1 MSSPKMSSSKRKRR
15 IAIAACVAAAYA
27 VGTIVAW
34 SQGYSF
40 GLNVVARCRQGHLFT
55 TVWIPGASVKA
66 IRLGL
71 FRVQWC
77 PVGRHVAL
85 VHLVKDADLTESER
99 AFADAHHDVRV
110 P

>member
-1 MSSPKMSSSKRKRR
+1 MSSPKMSSPKRKRR

-27 VGTIVAW
+27 VGTIVAR

-66 IRLGL
+66 VRLGL
-71 FRVQWC
+71 WRVQWC

-85 VHLVKDADLTESER
+85 VHLVKDADLSESER
-99 AFADAHHDVRV
+99 AFAAAHHDARV